1 VVKEVTIFLATV
13 TWFTLVKIRM
23 WLAVLVAWWAA
34 IQLGFQEVYLH
45 PLLQHRYFAWGL
57 AARAAL
63 IWVFAVVVLANAW
76 IKRIGEHNATKG

>member
-1 VVKEVTIFLATV
+1 MVKVVTIFLATV

-34 IQLGFQEVYLH
+34 IQFGFQEVYLH

-57 AARAAL
+57 AARAAF
-63 IWVFAVVVLANAW
+63 IWVFAVVVLAKAW
-76 IKRIGEHNATKG
+76 IKRIVEHNATKG